1 MAPLSALR
9 SNLSARRWGRLAVI
23 LLVLGTVA
31 TIGAFAAVGGRGTA
45 GSPIDRVLPGEQYVG
60 QSEPGGLEG
69 VGEGDGLGALNP
81 GTETGV
87 GGDLGF
93 DKETFGSNDTSVHFT
108 AEASRPVYWRTGA
121 YDTYT
126 GTGWQRPDETIPYD
140 GSLAVEGPSGQ
151 RVEYEITL
159 EQGATGLPTAWR
171 PESVDAD
178 DVELTAQ
185 RAVRPTSPV
194 PVGTS
199 YGGASVLA
207 PQDPTVLRASEGEI
221 PDEIRDQYTQLPAET
236 PDRVGERTT
245 AIVGDADTTYDA
257 VTAVEQ
263 WLRAE
268 KDYSLQA
275 DTRSETIAD
284 TFIFEMEA
292 GYCEYFATAMTTML
306 RTQDIPARYVVGYTS
321 GDRTGNGEYAVRGQ
335 NAHAWVEVYF
345 PEVGWVPFEPTPP
358 TDRIGAEQDNLDEDR
373 APEDVP
379 TPEQATPRD
388 EEPGGPDEP
397 EPEPE
402 PDPDPNGNE
411 TTNDTDEPDD
421 IDVSLDG
428 TAAPGA
434 TVEVT
439 LTRGDEP
446 VVGATV
452 RFNGEQIGR
461 TDEDGTVSGTVPYA
475 DELRVTVDPLAE
487 PTERLEEPAGG
498 PIGGAPVG
506 GDRFYAVGSRAAE
519 SIRVYQAG
527 ETFPVETNATVTV
540 GADPRPGETVTV
552 LATVGEI
559 PVPEATVTVD
569 GDPVG
574 VTDANGR
581 AAVTLPERSGQV
593 TVAVERGPVSGT
605 QTLELPE
612 LTIAV
617 DPSLPAAVPFGS
629 ATVTVTADGDPV
641 PGATV
646 SVDGDA
652 VTETGPSGTTT
663 IGLPVSNTVSITASQ
678 YGLTDRTELS
688 GVLRNGLL
696 VLGGGIGAIGL
707 VGVAAYR
714 GREPIAVVLTRGR
727 VLLRRVSAL
736 LTRGLIGAAAWL
748 DATVRG
754 LSRELRLLAVGKAD
768 PRRVWRRAR
777 LWIGRQRSRVRE
789 LVGRRETSADSP
801 DTQSPEDPERLV
813 RGAWAQLLEEM
824 SLRRQRTRTRTPE
837 ELAAHAI
844 EADGLPAGPVQ
855 TLRDAFRAVEYGSRP
870 PDARVEQVQQA
881 LAAIEAARAG
891 AETDAGEPGTR

>member
-9 SNLSARRWGRLAVI
+9 SNLSVGRWGRLAVI

-31 TIGAFAAVGGRGTA
+31 TIGAFAAVGGPGTA

-108 AEASRPVYWRTGA
+108 AAASRPVYWRTGA

-126 GTGWQRPDETIPYD
+126 GTGWQRPEETIPYD
-140 GSLAVEGPSGQ
+140 GPLTVEGPSGQ

-159 EQGATGLPTAWR
+159 DQGATGLPTAWR

-178 DVELTAQ
+178 DIELTVQ

-194 PVGTS
+194 PAGTS

-221 PDEIRDQYTQLPAET
+221 PEEIRDRYTQLPAQT
-236 PDRVGERTT
+236 PDRVGERTA
-245 AIVGDADTTYDA
+245 AIIGDADTTYDA
-257 VTAVEQ
+257 VAAVER
-263 WLRAE
+263 WLRTE

-358 TDRIGAEQDNLDEDR
+358 TDRIAAEQDNLDEDR
-373 APEDVP
+373 APEDVA

-388 EEPGGPDEP
+388 EEPGDPDGPE
-397 EPEPE
+397 
-402 PDPDPNGNE
+402 PDPNGNE

-428 TAAPGA
+428 TATPGA

-439 LTRGDEP
+439 VTRGDEP
-446 VVGATV
+446 VVGAAV

-461 TDEDGTVSGTVPYA
+461 TDDDGTVSGIVPYA
-475 DELRVTVDPLAE
+475 DELRVTVDPLVE
-487 PTERLEEPAGG
+487 PTERLGEPAGG

-506 GDRFYAVGSRAAE
+506 GDRFYAVGARAAE
-519 SIRVYQAG
+519 SGWVSQPG

-612 LTIAV
+612 LTVAV
-617 DPSLPAAVPFGS
+617 DPTLPAAVPFGS

-652 VTETGPSGTTT
+652 VAETGPSGTTT

-696 VLGGGIGAIGL
+696 VLGGSIGAVGL
-707 VGVAAYR
+707 VGLAAYR
-714 GREPIAVVLTRGR
+714 GRAPMAVALSRGR

-736 LTRGLIGAAAWL
+736 IARGLISAAAWL

-754 LSRELRLLAVGKAD
+754 LSRELRLLAVGQAD
-768 PRRVWRRAR
+768 PRKLWRRAQ
-777 LWIGRQRSRVRE
+777 LWIGRKRSQVRE
-789 LVGRRETSADSP
+789 LVGHGETTADGP
-801 DTQSPEDPERLV
+801 DTRAPEDPERLV
-813 RGAWAQLLEEM
+813 REAWAQLLEEM
-824 SLRRQRTRTRTPE
+824 SLRRQRTRTPE

-870 PDARVEQVQQA
+870 PDDRVEQVKQA
-881 LAAIEAARAG
+881 LAAIETARTEAA
-891 AETDAGEPGTR
+891 AEANADEPGRR